1 MIAATDSPQWRAFFL
16 LASRCGLRA
25 SELRALEWRHVDLG
39 ERASVTVDQRADR
52 YNTVGSPKSA
62 TSRRTIPL
70 GPVTAQALRQ
80 WKLAQPAG
88 RQLVFGTAWDRPL
101 ALANIHARVL
111 TPLSERAG
119 IRRYT
124 LHSLR
129 HFFITECFKGGASA
143 PTVQQLAGHLHLSV
157 TQRYAH
163 TNDNLKKEAVQV
175 FARRPAA

>member
-88 RQLVFGTAWDRPL
+88 RQLVFGTASDRPL

-129 HFFITECFKGGASA
+129 HFAISRWLA
-143 PTVQQLAGHLHLSV
+143 PRLDLKLVQTMAGHATLTLTIDRYGHL
-157 TQRYAH
+157 QRRDDH
-163 TNDNLKKEAVQV
+163 HDQV
-175 FARRPAA
+175 AALG